1 MNQEEIREEHEYIGF
16 FTVTILKW
24 QRLLKLHKYK
34 QIILDSLKYLVEQKK
49 IKVYAFVIMPNHI
62 HLLWKINEPYLLE
75 DVQRDFLKFTG
86 QAMYRN
92 LLKNHKEV
100 LALFRV
106 DLKDR
111 KYQFWKRNSLTT
123 FLYYRKTIE
132 QKLDYIHN
140 NPVQGIWE
148 LAESLDKYPYSS
160 YNFYEF
166 DDTTTYPFLTHYME
180 EFE

>member
-1 MNQEEIREEHEYIGF
+1 MNEEDIREENEYIGF
-16 FTVTILKW
+16 FTATIFKQKKFL
-24 QRLLKLHKYK
+24 QPHKYK
-34 QIILDSLKYLVEQKK
+34 QIILDSLKYLVEEKK

-62 HLLWKINEPYLLE
+62 HLLWKINAPYLPE
-75 DVQRDFLKFTG
+75 NVQRDFLKFTG
-86 QAMYRN
+86 QAMYRD
-92 LLKNHKEV
+92 LLKNHKDI

-111 KYQFWKRNSLTT
+111 KYQFWQRNSLTT
-123 FLYYRKTIE
+123 FLYSRKIIE

-140 NPVQGIWE
+140 NPVQGKWE

-166 DDTTTYPFLTHYME
+166 DDVTTYPFLTHYTE
-180 EFE
+180 ELE